1 MTQQPDVHTLV
12 DFNQHSTELIQKLIA
27 SGRPKVL
34 TVEGKPTV
42 VVLGVEAY
50 QRLARLADR
59 WDTIDHVREGLED
72 VEAGRHR
79 VLGDVIRELRER
91 YGSENEG

>member
-1 MTQQPDVHTLV
+1 MIQQPDVHTLV
-12 DFNQHSTELIQKLIA
+12 DFTQHSTDLIQKLIA
-27 SGRPKVL
+27 SGRPKIL

-59 WDTIDHVREGLED
+59 WDTIDQVREGLED
-72 VEAGRHR
+72 VEAGRHSA
-79 VLGDVIRELRER
+79 LGDVIRDLRER

>member
-1 MTQQPDVHTLV
+1 MTQQPDVHTLG
-12 DFNQHSTELIQKLIA
+12 DFTQHSSELIQKLIA

-34 TVEGKPTV
+34 TVEGKPAV

-50 QRLARLADR
+50 QRLAQLAER
-59 WDTIDHVREGLED
+59 WDTIAQVREGLED
-72 VEAGRHR
+72 VEAGRHKG
-79 VLGDVIRELRER
+79 LSDVIHDLRAR

>member
-1 MTQQPDVHTLV
+1 MIQQPDVHTLG
-12 DFNQHSTELIQKLIA
+12 DFTEHSTEMIQKLIA

-34 TVEGKPTV
+34 TVEGQPAV
-42 VVLGVEAY
+42 VMLGVEAY

-59 WDTIDHVREGLED
+59 WDTIDQVREGLAD
-72 VEAGRHR
+72 VDAGRHSA
-79 VLGDVIRELRER
+79 LGDVIRSLRER

>member
-12 DFNQHSTELIQKLIA
+12 DFTQHSTELIQKLIA

-42 VVLGVEAY
+42 VVLGLEDY
-50 QRLARLADR
+50 ERLARLADR
-59 WDTIDHVREGLED
+59 WDTIDQVREGLED
-72 VEAGRHR
+72 IEAGRHR
-79 VLGDVIRELRER
+79 GLSDVVRELRER
-91 YGSENEG
+91 YGSEHDG